1 MSVTTMTADE
11 LEDEVLNW
19 LSQQNV
25 GLLDK
30 VYQLGT
36 VTCKDEWKGKKSK
49 LLKGLLSHMTSLSD
63 EDAEILNL
71 KIYKFF
77 TEDLDTKPKMPALE
91 VDDADNSVVEEVVG
105 GNDEEEPQSED
116 TDDHVSDA
124 EHSED
129 TDDTDEDS
137 PVRRSSRVRNP
148 TSVFTYDSVGG
159 NPTVQAR

>member
-1 MSVTTMTADE
+1 M
-11 LEDEVLNW
+11 
-19 LSQQNV
+19 
-25 GLLDK
+25 LLVRDIAE
-30 VYQLGT
+30 QET
-36 VTCKDEWKGKKSK
+36 VIQDDVEPSRQ
-49 LLKGLLSHMTSLSD
+49 
-63 EDAEILNL
+63 EE
-71 KIYKFF
+71 
-77 TEDLDTKPKMPALE
+77 E
-91 VDDADNSVVEEVVG
+91 VDDVDNSVVEEVVG
-105 GNDEEEPQSED
+105 GNNEEEPQSED